1 MAALKEKGS
10 GIVPQYAWDAS
21 LERAMGNK
29 VLDDPKLIKK
39 SIKRREKEK
48 AKSRAKWEKRN
59 QSVID
64 SNEKIMERKR
74 ENLKKV
80 DMVRQ
85 AKKQGKSLKLLDLK
99 PSNQAQQKRPG
110 FEGRRDSPLNS
121 ARQQRRDASSK

>member
-1 MAALKEKGS
+1 
-10 GIVPQYAWDAS
+10 
-21 LERAMGNK
+21 MGNK

-39 SIKRREKEK
+39 SIKKEGK
-48 AKSRAKWEKRN
+48 RKGQITCQVGKKRN

-64 SNEKIMERKR
+64 ANEKIMDRKR

-121 ARQQRRDASSK
+121 ARQQRRDTSSK